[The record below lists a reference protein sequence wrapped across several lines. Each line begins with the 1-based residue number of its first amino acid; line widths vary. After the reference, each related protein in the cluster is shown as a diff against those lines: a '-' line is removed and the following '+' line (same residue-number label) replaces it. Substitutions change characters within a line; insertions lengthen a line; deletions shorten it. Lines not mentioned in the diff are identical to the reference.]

1 MKSNILQLYTTAD
14 YTVLSS
20 KSLFYKTEKFIEKTR
35 NSTNIDILLTKLC
48 ETIIDNIS
56 DIIYNEKTEH
66 DLKNCFFIQTADK
79 KYTFL
84 FKLGYQ
90 IEGSNNKYDII
101 FFDYNQQD
109 YSSNNL
115 RIDEYVRANPTI
127 KIIIKKETSNTSI
140 FDFNKLYLISNVS
153 GVNLPRL
160 SPEQK
165 EIVET
170 IDKNILVQGV
180 AGSGKTN
187 ICIDKIIFTAS
198 KNYSGKTLYT
208 TFSHGLLIDT
218 KLKVENY
225 KKDLEKILE
234 NYKQNRIKFLDNNH
248 KKALEN
254 RLGIYFFSEDDDNI
268 FKKIEKIINY
278 LTNKV
283 DYLLIE
289 DLYKS
294 KFKDDSEFVGE
305 EYFVNKYSN
314 NLSNHQIQKCFN
326 KLSTYSKEVVF
337 KEIYGMILGFYNIET
352 NSNELSLDEYI
363 NKRSGSIPKD
373 MCETIYQIALD
384 YKQHCNKN
392 GLLDNNSA
400 SARLLSNA
408 NKDFE
413 YSLAIIDEVQDYT
426 QVNLNLFK
434 KISLKL
440 FAVGDALQMINPSY
454 FNFGYLKN
462 LMYEKDLTTV
472 KVLESNYRSTEK
484 ITDIIDKLG
493 DINKSEFG
501 THNFVVK
508 GKCIESGINTTA
520 LFVRDGNFARQ
531 ISTSRLEDIT
541 FVVSSKKEKAELK
554 KVIKQQEVLTVS
566 EIKGLE
572 RNNIVTFNL
581 LTANSDKWKS
591 LKAHKVNHKQA
602 DENSI
607 YRYYYNLFYVGVSR
621 AKQNIVVYENNS
633 IEQFEEFFKNNFE
646 KLDLNNTL
654 KKLEK
659 IITKAEFSQQ
669 QLLSRV
675 KEFIKL
681 EQYDNAK
688 FAANKLKDDAAR
700 LSAIRTIDISA
711 KYIKAGNHRE
721 AGIKFWEYGMLAEAK
736 EQFTLSGDTILN
748 ELIDMC
754 SSNSNNDLN
763 IDIINYFDLVKDN
776 PVAREF
782 ILETVKKD
790 ITSLKNS
797 FNNIK
802 QNFKKGRK

>member
-1 MKSNILQLYTTAD
+1 MKSNILQLYSTAD

-20 KSLFYKTEKFIEKTR
+20 KSLFYKTEKFIEKTKTA
-35 NSTNIDILLTKLC
+35 TNIDILLTKLC
-48 ETIIDNIS
+48 ETIIDNLD
-56 DIIYNEKTEH
+56 DIIYNEKTAQ

-79 KYTFL
+79 RYTFL

-90 IEGSNNKYDII
+90 IPGANNPHDII
-101 FFDYNQQD
+101 FFDYIPKEGITND
-109 YSSNNL
+109 L
-115 RIDEYVRANPTI
+115 RIDEFVKANPTI
-127 KIIIKKETSNTSI
+127 KVIIKKSIANTSPY
-140 FDFNKLYLISNVS
+140 DFNKLYLISNIS
-153 GVNLPRL
+153 AVNLPKL
-160 SPEQK
+160 SKEQK

-198 KNYSGKTLYT
+198 KNFSGKTLYT
-208 TFSHGLLIDT
+208 TFSHGLLVDT

-234 NYKQNRIKFLDNNH
+234 NYKQNKIKFLDSNH

-254 RLGIYFFSEDDDNI
+254 RLGIYFFSEDDNNI
-268 FKKIEKIINY
+268 FKKVEKIIDY

-294 KFKDDSEFVGE
+294 KFQDNSQFVGE
-305 EYFVNKYSN
+305 EYFVNEYSK

-326 KLSTYSKEVVF
+326 KLSTYSKEIIF
-337 KEIYGMILGFYNIET
+337 KEIYGMILGGYNIET
-352 NSNELSLDEYI
+352 NSNELSLEEYI
-363 NKRSGSIPKD
+363 SKRNGSIPKD
-373 MCETIYQIALD
+373 TCETIYQIATD
-384 YKQHCNKN
+384 YKQHCTKN
-392 GLLDNNSA
+392 NLLDNNSA
-400 SARLLSNA
+400 SIKLLQSA
-408 NKDFE
+408 GKTFE

-493 DINKSEFG
+493 DINKAEFG

-520 LFVRDGNFARQ
+520 LFVKDNNFAKQ
-531 ISTSRLEDIT
+531 ISTSGLEDIT

-554 KVIKQQEVLTVS
+554 KIIKQQEVLTVS

-572 RNNIVTFNL
+572 RNNIVSFNI
-581 LTANSDKWKS
+581 LTANADKWRS
-591 LKAHKVNHKQA
+591 LSTNKVNHKQA

-607 YRYYYNLFYVGVSR
+607 YRYYYNLFYVALSR
-621 AKQNIVVYENNS
+621 AKQNIVVYENNT
-633 IEQFEEFFKNNFE
+633 IEQFENFLKSNFE
-646 KLDLNNTL
+646 KLDLVSTISR
-654 KKLEK
+654 LEK

-669 QLLSRV
+669 QLLGRV

-681 EQYDNAK
+681 EQYDNAR
-688 FAANKLKDDAAR
+688 FAANKLKDDAVR

-711 KYIKAGNHRE
+711 KYIKTGNHRE
-721 AGIKFWEYGMLAEAK
+721 AGIKFWEYGMLSEAK
-736 EQFTLSGDTILN
+736 DQFTISGDTILN

-754 SSNSNNDLN
+754 SSNSHNDLN

-776 PVAREF
+776 PVARDF
-782 ILETVKKD
+782 ILETVRKD
-790 ITSLKNS
+790 ISSLKKS

>member
-1 MKSNILQLYTTAD
+1 MKSNILQLYTSAD

-35 NSTNIDILLTKLC
+35 TATNIDILLTKLC
-48 ETIIDNIS
+48 ETIIDNLD
-56 DIIYNEKTEH
+56 DIICNEKTVE

-79 KYTFL
+79 RYTFL

-90 IEGSNNKYDII
+90 IKGSTNKHDII
-101 FFDYNQQD
+101 FFDYKQQEGL
-109 YSSNNL
+109 SNDL
-115 RIDEYVRANPTI
+115 RIDEFVKINPTI
-127 KIIIKKETSNTSI
+127 KVIIKKEVSNTSI
-140 FDFNKLYLISNVS
+140 YDFNKLYLISNIS
-153 GVNLPRL
+153 GVNLPKL
-160 SPEQK
+160 STEQK

-170 IDKNILVQGV
+170 VDKNILVQGV

-198 KNYSGKTLYT
+198 KNFSGKTLYT

-234 NYKQNRIKFLDNNH
+234 NYKHNKVKFLDSNH

-254 RLGIYFFSEDDDNI
+254 RLGIYFFSEDDNNI
-268 FKKIEKIINY
+268 FKKIEKIIDY

-294 KFKDDSEFVGE
+294 KLQDNATFVGE
-305 EYFVNKYSN
+305 EYFVNEYSN

-326 KLSTYSKEVVF
+326 KLSTYSKEIIF
-337 KEIYGMILGFYNIET
+337 KEIYGMILGFYNIDT
-352 NSNELSLDEYI
+352 GSNELSLEDYI
-363 NKRSGSIPKD
+363 SKRNGSIPKD
-373 MCETIYQIALD
+373 ACETIYQIAVD
-384 YKQHCNKN
+384 YKQHLLKK
-392 GLLDNNSA
+392 GLMDNNFA
-400 SARLLSNA
+400 SAKLIDAA
-408 NKDFE
+408 NKSPD

-426 QVNLNLFK
+426 QVSLNLFK

-462 LMYEKDLTTV
+462 LMYEKGLTTV

-484 ITDIIDKLG
+484 ITDIIDNLG
-493 DINKSEFG
+493 NINKAEFG

-508 GKCIESGINTTA
+508 GKCVESGISTTA
-520 LFVRDGNFARQ
+520 LFVRDSNFAKQ
-531 ISTSRLEDIT
+531 LSTSGLEDIT
-541 FVVSSKKEKAELK
+541 FVVSSKKEKTELK
-554 KVIKQQEVLTVS
+554 KIIKQQEVLTVS

-572 RNNIVTFNL
+572 RNNIVSFNI
-581 LTANSDKWKS
+581 LTTNTDKWRN

-607 YRYYYNLFYVGVSR
+607 YRYYYNLFYVAVSR
-621 AKQNIVVYENNS
+621 AKQNIVVYENNT
-633 IEQFEEFFKNNFE
+633 IDQFEDFFKSNFE
-646 KLDLNNTL
+646 KLDLTNTIRR
-654 KKLEK
+654 LEK
-659 IITKAEFSQQ
+659 IISKAEFSQQ
-669 QLLSRV
+669 QLLGRV

-681 EQYDNAK
+681 EQYDNAR
-688 FAANKLKDDAAR
+688 FAANKLKDDAVR

-711 KYIKAGNHRE
+711 QYIKTGNHRE
-721 AGIKFWEYGMLAEAK
+721 AGIKFWEYGMLDEAK
-736 EQFTLSGDTILN
+736 EQFTISGDTILN

-754 SSNSNNDLN
+754 SSNSSNDLN
-763 IDIINYFDLVKDN
+763 IDIINYYDLVKDN
-776 PVAREF
+776 PVARDF
-782 ILETVKKD
+782 ILETVRKD
-790 ITSLKNS
+790 IAGLKNS